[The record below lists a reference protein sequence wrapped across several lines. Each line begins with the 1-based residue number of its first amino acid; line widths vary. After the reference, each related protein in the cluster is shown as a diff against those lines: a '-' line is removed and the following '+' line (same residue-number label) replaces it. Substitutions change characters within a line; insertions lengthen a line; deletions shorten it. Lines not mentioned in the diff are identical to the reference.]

1 MTDTGYPIVYSACKD
16 INLIRCFFDCIG
28 PEDSKLLVH
37 YRNAQKE
44 TMLHPAAMFA
54 NFDVVKLLLELGAD
68 PGSRDINGQT
78 AYVKLLTW
86 TLSQNSAQIAP
97 LQGLMALVKMK
108 QISLEDANKVLALLE
123 EIGGDASALEDDHY
137 SKQEVEK
144 MHSNMRSGP
153 VLGKVYNSIKI
164 ANAQTQISSYMDSS
178 RPYVS
183 KLRSINDDYVLVMLA
198 QNLTTWASS
207 RKEGLIPLDSLPEGW
222 TEFFEEANQEMNGL
236 LTSWIQEDEI
246 PELTKL
252 LKDNTIS
259 ACEWVV
265 HKNGPLILL
274 LVARIVQEFTI
285 TGAADDLEEDL
296 TSILTTAWKVY
307 QENFHISWQTKV
319 FALQRLKRIWRAVN
333 KGEILDLFYKLAVLL
348 NFDQN
353 FNSLNDYTF
362 FQPLRTGPQ
371 TPSWA
376 LDSLSLSKRYPDATI
391 FITTKHFLLPY
402 TRIILFIIQLAI
414 FLLPSLLFV
423 LLPHLKL
430 SSMRYNSSLLIIAT
444 YLIDTIFPADWV
456 LIDNTHRAHP
466 NIPRG
471 FQAAWELIVF
481 RARHGFGDLA
491 EEPLILSISSK
502 PIIGVDI
509 PARLDS
515 MRKNANLPIYWLS
528 LKPEDVA
535 TPIPCYAAMGEVM
548 TKWKN
553 GGLPRNAWGDGWWEL
568 GADAGAGWKRINV
581 TERPTWSDYSKAST
595 EIKVSGLE
603 NNVSLKVDQKLIHS
617 RSIYRQKTVMMF
629 TANSLKSET
638 ISCKHRA
645 NN

>member
-1 MTDTGYPIVYSACKD
+1 MEHYLTDTGYPIIYPACKD
-16 INLIRCFFDCIG
+16 INLIRVFFDCIG
-28 PEDSKLLVH
+28 PEDTKLLVH

-44 TMLHPAAMFA
+44 TMLHSAAMFA

-86 TLSQNSAQIAP
+86 TISQNNAQIAP
-97 LQGLMALVKMK
+97 FQGLMALVKLK
-108 QISLEDANKVLALLE
+108 QFSLEDANKVLALLE
-123 EIGGDASALEDDHY
+123 EIGGDASALEDDSY
-137 SKQEVEK
+137 SKEEVEK
-144 MHSNMRSGP
+144 IHSNVRSGP
-153 VLGKVYNSIKI
+153 FLGKLYNPIQI
-164 ANAQTQISSYMDSS
+164 ANAQMQISSYMDSS

-183 KLRSINDDYVLVMLA
+183 KLMSINDNYILVMLA
-198 QNLTTWASS
+198 QSLTTWVSS

-222 TEFFEEANQEMNGL
+222 TEFFKEANQEMNGL
-236 LTSWIQEDEI
+236 LTSWMQEDEI

-259 ACEWVV
+259 GCEWVV
-265 HKNGPLILL
+265 NKKGPLILL
-274 LVARIVQEFTI
+274 LVSRIIQEFTI

-296 TSILTTAWKVY
+296 TSVLTTAWKVY
-307 QENFHISWQTKV
+307 QEDFHISWQTKV
-319 FALQRLKRIWRAVN
+319 FALQRLKRIWRAIN

-348 NFDQN
+348 NFDQS
-353 FNSLNDYTF
+353 FNGLSDYTF

-376 LDSLSLSKRYPDATI
+376 LDNLSLSKRYPEATI

-402 TRIILFIIQLAI
+402 TRIVLFIIQLAI

-423 LLPHLKL
+423 LLTILEW
-430 SSMRYNSSLLIIAT
+430 SSMRYNSSFSIIVT
-444 YLIDTIFPADWV
+444 YLIDKIFRADWV
-456 LIDNTHRAHP
+456 FADNTHRLHP
-466 NIPRG
+466 NILRG

-502 PIIGVDI
+502 PTIRVDI

-515 MRKNANLPIYWLS
+515 MRKNANFPIYWLS
-528 LKPEDVA
+528 LNPEDVA
-535 TPIPCYAAMGEVM
+535 TPVPCYAAMGEVM

-553 GGLPRNAWGDGWWEL
+553 GRLPRNAWGDGWWEL
-568 GADAGAGWKRINV
+568 GADGGAGWKRINV

-603 NNVSLKVDQKLIHS
+603 NNVSVKVDQKLNHN
-617 RSIYRQKTVMMF
+617 RSI
-629 TANSLKSET
+629 
-638 ISCKHRA
+638 C
-645 NN
+645 

>member
-1 MTDTGYPIVYSACKD
+1 MEHYLTDTGYPIIYPACKD
-16 INLIRCFFDCIG
+16 INLIRVFFDCIG

-44 TMLHPAAMFA
+44 TMLHLAVMFA

-68 PGSRDINGQT
+68 PGSRDISGQT

-86 TLSQNSAQIAP
+86 TILQNNAQIAP
-97 LQGLMALVKMK
+97 WKGLMALMK
-108 QISLEDANKVLALLE
+108 KKQSSLEDTNKILALLE
-123 EIGGDASALEDDHY
+123 EIGGDARAQEDDCF
-137 SKQEVEK
+137 SKEEVEK
-144 MHSNMRSGP
+144 VHSNLRSGP
-153 VLGKVYNSIKI
+153 LLGKLYDPIKI
-164 ANAQTQISSYMDSS
+164 ANAQMQISRYMDSS

-183 KLRSINDDYVLVMLA
+183 KLMSIDDNYILVMLA
-198 QNLTTWASS
+198 QSLTTWVSS

-222 TEFFEEANQEMNGL
+222 TEFLEEANQEMNGR

-246 PELTKL
+246 PELTQL

-265 HKNGPLILL
+265 NKNGPLILL
-274 LVARIVQEFTI
+274 LVSRIIQEFTI
-285 TGAADDLEEDL
+285 TGVADDLEEDL

-307 QENFHISWQTKV
+307 QEDFHISWQTKL
-319 FALQRLKRIWRAVN
+319 FALQRLNRIWRAIN

-348 NFDQN
+348 NFDQS
-353 FNSLNDYTF
+353 FDCLNDYTL

-376 LDSLSLSKRYPDATI
+376 LDNLSLSKRYPEATI

-402 TRIILFIIQLAI
+402 TRIVLFIIQLAI

-423 LLPHLKL
+423 LLPILEW
-430 SSMRYNSSLLIIAT
+430 SSMRYHSSFLIIAT
-444 YLIDTIFPADWV
+444 YLMDKIFPADWV
-456 LIDNTHRAHP
+456 FIDNTLRLHP
-466 NIPRG
+466 NILRG

-481 RARHGFGDLA
+481 RARHGSGGFA
-491 EEPLILSISSK
+491 EEPLILSISAK
-502 PIIGVDI
+502 PAIRVDV

-515 MRKNANLPIYWLS
+515 MRKNANFPIYWLS
-528 LKPEDVA
+528 LDPEDVA
-535 TPIPCYAAMGEVM
+535 TPVPCYAAMGEVM

-553 GGLPRNAWGDGWWEL
+553 GRLPRNAWGDGWWEL
-568 GADAGAGWKRINV
+568 GADGGAGWERINV
-581 TERPTWSDYSKAST
+581 TERPTWSDYSKASM

-603 NNVSLKVDQKLIHS
+603 KQCFIEGRSQK
-617 RSIYRQKTVMMF
+617 K
-629 TANSLKSET
+629 N
-638 ISCKHRA
+638 
-645 NN
+645 